1 MRFGVLGPLEVWT
14 GCGRTVRIP
23 ELKVR
28 LLLAVLL
35 AADGRPVSSGRLIED
50 LWGTEPPGKPAAA
63 LRVKVSQLRRALE
76 EAEPGGRGLVES
88 GPAGYL
94 LKAGD
99 VDARSFQALT
109 AKARRTGD
117 PASRAALLNDA
128 LALWRGPAFADF
140 GEDAFARAGITRL
153 EEERLTALEE
163 LAEARLALGEHHA
176 LIAELS
182 ALAERHPLRERIQ
195 ASLMR
200 ALYRAG
206 RQHDALEGYRRLR
219 ARLRDDLG
227 LDPSPELDA
236 LHQAILRQD
245 PALRAPAAPPARAR
259 AHLPVPPDELIGRD
273 AEAEKVV
280 EALAGASR
288 LVTLTGPGGVG
299 KTRLALEAA
308 ARARGSF
315 PDGTFW
321 VELAGLPRDTTSPEG
336 VAEAVAAAMGIRG
349 DASDGVV
356 EELADRRAL
365 LVLDNCEHV
374 IEPVAKLVD
383 GLLRSGPGPRI
394 LATAREPLGL
404 SGELLRV
411 VPPLEPPPDG
421 EIGEH
426 DPEALRRAASVRL
439 FEARA
444 SAAAP
449 GFALDRGNA
458 ADVAAICRRLDG
470 IPLALELAAARVRAL
485 GTAQL
490 AARLDDRFRL
500 LGSGRRGLPERQ
512 RTLRAAIDWSW
523 EPLDGTERA
532 VLRRLAVHA
541 AACTL
546 DAAEEICSGDGVEQA
561 EVVDAVARLVDRSLV
576 VVADGPDGPRYRL
589 LESVAAYA
597 LERLG
602 EAGERER
609 VQHRHD
615 EYYTLVAECA
625 EVFREGH
632 ARRRWLARLD
642 ADTANLRAAM
652 ESATRRGQDELARR
666 LTRALAWYWIE
677 RGRTGEAGRSL
688 WAALT
693 ESADAHRLDGLAATL
708 RELAPDPG

>member
-14 GCGRTVRIP
+14 GCGRAVRVP

-28 LLLAVLL
+28 MLL
-35 AADGRPVSSGRLIED
+35 AALLAAEGRPVSPGRLIED
-50 LWGTEPPGKPAAA
+50 LWAAEPPGKPAGA
-63 LRVKVSQLRRALE
+63 LRVKVSQLRRAME

-99 VDARSFQALT
+99 VDARSFQDLT
-109 AKARRTGD
+109 ARARRAGD
-117 PASRAALLNDA
+117 PAARAALLNDA

-140 GEDAFARAGITRL
+140 GEDAFARAAVTRL

-182 ALAERHPLRERIQ
+182 ALAERHPLRERTQ
-195 ASLMR
+195 AGLMR

-219 ARLRDDLG
+219 VRLRDELG

-245 PALRAPAAPPARAR
+245 PALRAPAVPPVRPPAN
-259 AHLPVPPDELIGRD
+259 LPVPPDDLIGRD
-273 AEAEKVV
+273 AEAGEVV
-280 EALAGASR
+280 EALAGAFR

-308 ARARGSF
+308 ARARDSF

-321 VELAGLPRDTTSPEG
+321 VELSGLPRDTASPEG
-336 VAEAVAAAMGIRG
+336 VAEAVAAAMGVRDD
-349 DASDGVV
+349 DAGRAL
-356 EELADRRAL
+356 EELAGRRAL

-374 IEPVAKLVD
+374 IEPVAKLAD
-383 GLLRSGPGPRI
+383 GLLRSAPGVRI

-411 VPPLEPPPDG
+411 VPPLEAPAGGDR
-421 EIGEH
+421 

-449 GFALDRGNA
+449 GFALDLGNA
-458 ADVAAICRRLDG
+458 AAVAAICRRLDG

-485 GTAQL
+485 GAVQL

-500 LGSGRRGLPERQ
+500 LGTGRRGVPERQ

-523 EPLDGTERA
+523 EPLDGVERA
-532 VLRRLAVHA
+532 VLRRLSVHA
-541 AACTL
+541 AGCTL
-546 DAAEEICSGDGVEQA
+546 EAAEETCSGDGVEQA
-561 EVVDAVARLVDRSLV
+561 EVVDAIARLVDRSLV
-576 VVADGPDGPRYRL
+576 VMADGPGGPRYRL

-615 EYYTLVAECA
+615 VYYTLVAECA
-625 EVFREGH
+625 EAFREGH

-642 ADTANLRAAM
+642 ADTANLRAAL
-652 ESATRRGQDELARR
+652 ESATRRGQGDLALR

-677 RGRTGEAGRSL
+677 RGRPGEAGRSL

-693 ESADAHRLDGLAATL
+693 ESADAHRLDGLAAAL